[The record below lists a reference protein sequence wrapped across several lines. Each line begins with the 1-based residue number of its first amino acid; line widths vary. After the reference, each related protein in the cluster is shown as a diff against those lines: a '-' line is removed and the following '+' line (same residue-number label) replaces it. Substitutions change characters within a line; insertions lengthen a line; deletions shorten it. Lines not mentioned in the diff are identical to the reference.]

1 MYYQKIKTNMKNNI
15 PIFPLSSI
23 TFPGGYMPL
32 RIFETRYI
40 DMVKECVKNNTGF
53 GISLTKP
60 NSEDY
65 YNVGTYCKIS
75 DWEQMSDGLLGITI
89 RGKSRYKI
97 VKSEVQNDKL
107 IRADVESMDEPK
119 FIDVPKEL
127 MPYSDFLKNI
137 LEQYPKFYHD
147 EAPKY
152 FTESG
157 WVGSRLAEILP
168 MPLNEKQVIL
178 EIEDYLVRLYRIK
191 DYIDSKKNV

>member
-1 MYYQKIKTNMKNNI
+1 MKKNI

-40 DMVKECVKNNTGF
+40 DMVKDCVKNNTGF
-53 GISLTKP
+53 GISLSKP
-60 NSEDY
+60 NNIDY

-75 DWEQMSDGLLGITI
+75 DWEQMDDGLLGITI
-89 RGKSRYKI
+89 RGKYRYRI
-97 VKSEVQNDKL
+97 TNSGAQSDGL
-107 IRADVESMDEPK
+107 IRADIEHMDEPS
-119 FIDVPKEL
+119 FVDVPKEL

-168 MPLNEKQVIL
+168 MPLDEKQVIL

-191 DYIDSKKNV
+191 DYIDSKKVSN

>member
-1 MYYQKIKTNMKNNI
+1 MKKNI

-40 DMVKECVKNNTGF
+40 DMVKDCVKNNTGF
-53 GISLTKP
+53 GISLSKP
-60 NSEDY
+60 NNIDY
-65 YNVGTYCKIS
+65 YDVGTYCKIS
-75 DWEQMSDGLLGITI
+75 DWEQMDDGLLGITI
-89 RGKSRYKI
+89 RGKYRYRI
-97 VKSEVQNDKL
+97 TNSGAQSDGL
-107 IRADVESMDEPK
+107 IRADIEHMDEPS
-119 FIDVPKEL
+119 FVDVPKEL

-137 LEQYPKFYHD
+137 LEQYTKFYHD

-168 MPLNEKQVIL
+168 MPLDEKQVIL

-191 DYIDSKKNV
+191 DYIDSKKVSN

>member
-1 MYYQKIKTNMKNNI
+1 MQTKV

-40 DMVKECVKNNTGF
+40 DMVKNCVKNNTGF
-53 GISLTKP
+53 GISLNKP
-60 NSEDY
+60 NSDEFYD
-65 YNVGTYCKIS
+65 VGTYCKIA
-75 DWEQMSDGLLGITI
+75 DWEQMDDGLLGITA
-89 RGKSRYKI
+89 RGKYRYRVLNSSI
-97 VKSEVQNDKL
+97 QSDNL
-107 IRADVESMDEPK
+107 ILADIESMEEPS

-147 EAPKY
+147 DAPKY

-168 MPLNEKQVIL
+168 MPTKEKQVIL
-178 EIEDYLVRLYRIK
+178 ETEDYLVRLYKIK
-191 DYIDSKKNV
+191 DYIDSKKTI

>member
-1 MYYQKIKTNMKNNI
+1 MNKNI

-40 DMVKECVKNNTGF
+40 DMVKDCVKNNTGF
-53 GISLTKP
+53 GISLSKP
-60 NSEDY
+60 NNIDY
-65 YNVGTYCKIS
+65 YDVGTYCKIS
-75 DWEQMSDGLLGITI
+75 DWEQMDDGLLGITI
-89 RGKSRYKI
+89 RGKYRYRI
-97 VKSEVQNDKL
+97 TNSGAQSDGL
-107 IRADVESMDEPK
+107 IRADIEHMDEPS
-119 FIDVPKEL
+119 FVDVPKEL

-168 MPLNEKQVIL
+168 MPLDEKQVIL

-191 DYIDSKKNV
+191 DYIDSKKVSN

>member
-1 MYYQKIKTNMKNNI
+1 MKNNI

-75 DWEQMSDGLLGITI
+75 DWEQMNDGLLGITI